1 MKSVLSI
8 KATVLTVALSIL
20 LAGCGGSE
28 EMSQEDIQYLS
39 HVDQARFFRQQGELK
54 ASTLEARSA
63 VDLQPTRTEPYLIII
78 SNLLTAGDARTAERQ
93 LDELT
98 TIEGLSIDEQNQN
111 RIALI
116 RAEANLRQREFDEA
130 LAALETLNNPDRA
143 QELDANIIEGDIH
156 RTLGDYDK
164 ARAAYENAHQIDSTA
179 ALPLVGLSKT
189 AQSEGN
195 TESAMEYIRQA
206 EEADPENEHLW
217 LWKAQLAHS
226 KGEWAEAEQAYI
238 KALETIGQYDV
249 MTFRKFETMSAL
261 VDVLRQQGKA
271 SEAFVYEE
279 ILAKS
284 APGTIRSNL
293 IAAQEAFADGELST
307 AARYLEEVLTQSPGN
322 EQAALMLGI
331 TRFRQG
337 RPEEAEK
344 ILEPLADL
352 NDSEQI
358 TKLLAATRLQLRDAE
373 GARQI
378 LETIDNQDSD
388 PATLALVG
396 IASLATGEIETGEQL
411 IEKSLELNP
420 DNNNL
425 RLRYA
430 NYHALQ
436 GDPARAIR
444 LSEDAV
450 EREPSSNTA
459 WQMLIRS
466 HLAAEDQESAIQ
478 TANRWLENAP
488 NSTQALV
495 TRGNIAL
502 QAQNTE
508 QAKQFFQ
515 QAIDADPQSAAPLLA
530 MGRVEQSLG
539 NEEQAR
545 NYFIKAARLAP
556 DNRQALQGLASVMPR
571 EDMKP
576 LMRDIRENNP
586 EAIGPRLIL
595 LESALIEN
603 EKNLADELTAGLI
616 EREDPNTPAP
626 AEELVARVY
635 SGIAVQMAQR
645 DRNSDAADIFERG
658 RVLFPENETIG
669 LQAATLQF
677 QQGNATQA
685 REILSDVKQAHPDS
699 PSPFLVEA
707 RFFESQQEPKQA
719 AELYQL
725 ALEKAPQN
733 MGIMLSLATAYQSS
747 GQQDQ
752 ATPIYEQIVERQ
764 PENAIALNNLA
775 WIYQEQGR
783 DEATDLALR
792 AYNLAPDNAA
802 IADTYGW
809 ILFNNGETSESLA
822 VLQKAHE
829 LAPDSKEIAE
839 HLAEVYRAMGND
851 EKAREVMKEN

>member
-1 MKSVLSI
+1 MKPVLSI
-8 KATVLTVALSIL
+8 KATILTVALSIL

-28 EMSQEDIQYLS
+28 EMSQEDIQFLS
-39 HVDQARFFRQQGELK
+39 HVDQARFFQRQGELK

-63 VDLQPTRTEPYLIII
+63 VDLQPKRIEPYLIII

-93 LDELT
+93 LEELT
-98 TIEGLSIDEQNQN
+98 NTEGLTIDEQSQN

-116 RAEANLRQREFDEA
+116 RAEANFRQRELNEA

-143 QELDANIIEGDIH
+143 QELEANIIEGDVY
-156 RTLGDYDK
+156 RALGDYEK
-164 ARAAYENAHQIDSTA
+164 ARGAYENAHQIDSIA

-189 AQSEGN
+189 EQSQGD

-217 LWKAQLAHS
+217 LWKAQLAHT

-293 IAAQEAFADGELST
+293 IAAQEAFADGDLSA
-307 AARYLEEVLTQSPGN
+307 AARFLEEVLTQSPGN

-337 RPEEAEK
+337 RPQEAEE

-358 TKLLAATRLQLRDAE
+358 TKLLAATRLQLRDAQ

-378 LETIDNQDSD
+378 LETIDTQDSD

-396 IASLATGEIETGEQL
+396 IATLATGEIETGEQL

-436 GDPARAIR
+436 GDPDTAIR

-450 EREPSSNTA
+450 ERDPSSATA

-466 HLAAEDQESAIQ
+466 QLAAENQESAIQ
-478 TANRWLENAP
+478 TADRWLENAP

-502 QAQNTE
+502 QAQNTDE
-508 QAKQFFQ
+508 AKKFFQ
-515 QAIDADPQSAAPLLA
+515 QAIAADPESAAPLVA

-545 NYFIKAARLAP
+545 NYFTKAARLAP
-556 DNRQALQGLASVMPR
+556 DNRQTLQALASVMPR

-576 LMRDIRENNP
+576 LMQDIRESNP
-586 EAIGPRLIL
+586 DAIGPRLIL
-595 LESALIEN
+595 LESALIDN
-603 EKNLADELTAGLI
+603 EQTLADELTAGLL
-616 EREDPNTPAP
+616 EREEPNTPAP
-626 AEELVARVY
+626 AEELVAQVY
-635 SGIAVQMAQR
+635 SGIATQMAQR
-645 DRNSDAADIFERG
+645 DRANDAADIFERG
-658 RVLFPENETIG
+658 RVLFPDNETIG

-677 QQGNATQA
+677 RQGNATKA
-685 REILSDVKQAHPDS
+685 RDILSDVKQSHPDS
-699 PSPFLVEA
+699 PSPFMVEA
-707 RFFESQQEPKQA
+707 RYFESQQEPRQA

-725 ALEKAPQN
+725 ALEKTPENVA
-733 MGIMLSLATAYQSS
+733 IMLSLATAYLSS

-752 ATPIYEQIVERQ
+752 ATPLYEQIVERQ
-764 PENAIALNNLA
+764 PNNAVALNNLA

-783 DEATDLALR
+783 EEATDLALR

-809 ILFNNGETSESLA
+809 ILFNKGQTSESLK

-829 LAPDSKEIAE
+829 LAPDSTEIAQ
-839 HLAEVYRAMGND
+839 HLAEAHRAMGNE
-851 EKAREVMKEN
+851 EKAREVMDAN